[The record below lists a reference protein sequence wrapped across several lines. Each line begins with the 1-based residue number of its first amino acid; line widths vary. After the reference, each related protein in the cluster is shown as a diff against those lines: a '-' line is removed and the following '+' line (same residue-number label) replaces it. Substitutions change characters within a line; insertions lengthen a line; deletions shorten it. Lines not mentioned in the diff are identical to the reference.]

1 MKTWVNEKRMPYV
14 QKIIEMKGGPQ
25 NADTVCPKCRTGR
38 AIWRC
43 LDCRNKKP
51 VCVLCC
57 QNAHKRDVFHRVEK
71 WNGRYFQKGAL
82 WQVGIKLYLG
92 HDGRP
97 CPRSAA
103 ALTGLNEFQHV
114 DKDDGADII
123 GQIATEM
130 GISATD
136 VMQTISEA
144 LDHPEGSIM
153 LEKER
158 EVINVAARKSGLSAL
173 ELLQYMKSVVSKAA
187 VRQAHGFKADSDRAA
202 ADVEVGVRGNDVDV
216 VSNAG
221 EEDGG
226 GDEVVW
232 EEETSRPDR

>member
-1 MKTWVNEKRMPYV
+1 MKTWVNEKQMPYV

-38 AIWRC
+38 ATWRC
-43 LDCRNKKP
+43 LDCSNKKP
-51 VCVLCC
+51 VCVFCC
-57 QNAHKRDVFHRVEK
+57 RNPPPPAAFPRPHNCNA
-71 WNGRYFQKGAL
+71 RYFQNRAL
-82 WQVGIKLYLG
+82 CQLRIPLSLG

-97 CPRSAA
+97 CPRSAV
-103 ALTGLNEFQHV
+103 ALTGLNEFKHG

-130 GISATD
+130 GISAMD

-158 EVINVAARKSGLSAL
+158 EVINVAARKSGLSVL
-173 ELLQYMKSVVSKAA
+173 DLLQYLKSVVSKGADRDA
-187 VRQAHGFKADSDRAA
+187 DALQADSDRAA
-202 ADVEVGVRGNDVDV
+202 ADVEGGVQGNDVDCVANV
-216 VSNAG
+216 VDEDVGG
-221 EEDGG
+221 EIGRAH
-226 GDEVVW
+226 V
-232 EEETSRPDR
+232 